1 MTGSHTM
8 KIEVT
13 DATSLPEWMQGHV
26 KEGNLDLGALPAPE
40 DVTGLKTALVKEREN
55 AAAYSKFGKPDEI
68 AAKIS
73 DLEEKAKGTG
83 KGAEDAQ
90 AKLDAMK
97 TDYEAKLTERDSRFQ
112 SLMTQRTQS
121 DLKAELAKAGVVP
134 EGLDMLATFASQ
146 RIQFHDDG
154 TLKVLSVDGKPMIG
168 SGADHGATLSD
179 LAKELAGSMP
189 YLVKDAVTGGGGKPP
204 NSNGGKPNQPTATR
218 SAFDAMSHP
227 ERADFSKSG
236 GKVTD

>member
-1 MTGSHTM
+1 M
-8 KIEVT
+8 KIELT
-13 DATSLPEWMQGHV
+13 DITELPEGL
-26 KEGNLDLGALPAPE
+26 KGALESEGDKHALDLSKLMPAE
-40 DVTGLKTALVKEREN
+40 DLTGLKTALVKEREN

-68 AAKIS
+68 AAKIA

-97 TDYEAKLTERDSRFQ
+97 NDYETKLTGANERFQ
-112 SLMTQRTQS
+112 KLVAQRTQS

-134 EGLDMLATFASQ
+134 EGLDMLATFAAQ

-154 TLKVLSVDGKPMIG
+154 TPKVLSADGNPMIG
-168 SGADHGATLSD
+168 SGPDHGATLSD
-179 LAKELAGSMP
+179 LAAELAKSMP
-189 YLVKDAVTGGGGKPP
+189 YLVKDAAKGGGGKPP
-204 NSNGGKPNQPTATR
+204 NSNGGKPDAPTVTR
-218 SAFDAMSHP
+218 SQWDQMSHVD
-227 ERADFSKSG
+227 RAAHSKSG